1 MVGFFAAIANSRPST
16 DGSATNASLP
26 NKYCWRQRPGK
37 ASAGQLRL
45 KHSAQGAAATARQLT
60 SHLRRWSGCT
70 AAANH
75 STVADRAVEVAFR
88 IFAVPMLA
96 VGMAAVT

>member
-1 MVGFFAAIANSRPST
+1 MVAFYRHGQLLAHQR
-16 DGSATNASLP
+16 
-26 NKYCWRQRPGK
+26 KYRKNREITQQTLLAPAPGK